1 MKPLM
6 SPTVTPA
13 NIRAVRPRA
22 DFLGWGLVFTYL
34 GLMVLLPIASLFWKA
49 SQRPFTDLWAL
60 VTHPIAVHAYGLTF
74 FSAFMAALINSV
86 FGFIL
91 AWILV
96 RHQFPGRRLAD
107 GLVDLPFAVP
117 GVVAGITLLTL
128 YGPGGVLGQFLD
140 PETPLAN
147 FFQRFGITEVNL
159 TASFWG
165 VLLAQVFSSLP
176 FVVRTV
182 QPVLLELE
190 PEIEEVAHTLGAGT
204 WQTFWRILFPQ
215 LLPAILTGFT
225 LAIARGIGEFGI
237 IFMISGNTPFTT
249 LVSTVYIFQRLE
261 EFDYSGAT
269 AVAIVLLTLSLLLL
283 GCANL
288 VQAWS
293 RRWEVPDAE

>member
-1 MKPLM
+1 MKSLM

-13 NIRAVRPRA
+13 NIHAVRPHA
-22 DFLGWGLVFTYL
+22 AFLGWGMVFTYL

-49 SQRPFTDLWAL
+49 SQRPLTDLWAL

-96 RHQFPGRRLAD
+96 RHRFPGRRLAD

-128 YGPGGVLGQFLD
+128 YGPGGALGQFLD

-182 QPVLLELE
+182 QPVLLEWNRRSRKS
-190 PEIEEVAHTLGAGT
+190 PIPWGRGHGKPSGG
-204 WQTFWRILFPQ
+204 FSFPSYY
-215 LLPAILTGFT
+215 PRF
-225 LAIARGIGEFGI
+225 
-237 IFMISGNTPFTT
+237 
-249 LVSTVYIFQRLE
+249 
-261 EFDYSGAT
+261 
-269 AVAIVLLTLSLLLL
+269 
-283 GCANL
+283 
-288 VQAWS
+288 
-293 RRWEVPDAE
+293 